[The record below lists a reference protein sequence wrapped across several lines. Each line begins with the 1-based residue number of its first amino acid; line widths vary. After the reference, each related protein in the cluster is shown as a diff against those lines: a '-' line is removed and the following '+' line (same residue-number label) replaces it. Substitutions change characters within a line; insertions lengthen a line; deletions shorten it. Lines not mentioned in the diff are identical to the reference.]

1 MQLAAL
7 AERLPRQDY
16 DPTVVVFYS
25 GGGLESRLATADV
38 PILSVGKSGRWDN
51 LGFAS
56 RLIRLLRSLEPAVV
70 HSYLG
75 PSNVFSAAVRTFLPK
90 TRLIWGIRA
99 SDMELDL
106 YDWTW
111 RFTFAAERML
121 SNFPDIIVSNSH
133 AGRDHVVC
141 HGFPPDR
148 ITVIPNGIDT
158 VRFRPDPSIGRE
170 LRQTWLRNGDK
181 FLVALPA
188 RLDPMKDHV
197 TLLRAAAIL
206 RSEGLAVRFVCV
218 GNSQKVHER
227 NLVKQAMELGL
238 EDSVL
243 WIGHHQNMNAVY
255 NAVDVVT
262 LCSAFGEGFPN
273 AVGEA
278 MACGLSCV
286 VTDVGDSA
294 EIVGDTGIVVNRRN
308 PGALAAALRQ
318 QLALSC
324 DRRVALGV
332 RARQRIEQMFAVETM
347 VDRTT
352 QLYDS
357 LLRES
362 GKISNSVIH

>member
-1 MQLAAL
+1 
-7 AERLPRQDY
+7 
-16 DPTVVVFYS
+16 
-25 GGGLESRLATADV
+25 
-38 PILSVGKSGRWDN
+38 
-51 LGFAS
+51 
-56 RLIRLLRSLEPAVV
+56 
-70 HSYLG
+70 
-75 PSNVFSAAVRTFLPK
+75 
-90 TRLIWGIRA
+90 
-99 SDMELDL
+99 
-106 YDWTW
+106 
-111 RFTFAAERML
+111 
-121 SNFPDIIVSNSH
+121 
-133 AGRDHVVC
+133 
-141 HGFPPDR
+141 
-148 ITVIPNGIDT
+148 
-158 VRFRPDPSIGRE
+158 
-170 LRQTWLRNGDK
+170 
-181 FLVALPA
+181 
-188 RLDPMKDHV
+188 MKDHV